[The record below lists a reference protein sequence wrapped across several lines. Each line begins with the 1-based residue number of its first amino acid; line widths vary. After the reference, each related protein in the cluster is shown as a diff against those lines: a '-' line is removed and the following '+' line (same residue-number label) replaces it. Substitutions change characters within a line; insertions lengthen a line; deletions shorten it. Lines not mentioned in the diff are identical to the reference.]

1 MEGVSKVVLEI
12 RHLDIPV
19 GKKVFIV
26 GESGIGKSTI
36 LEVLGLMNNTIVPQ
50 DDARFVFYDDNGEEI
65 DLIKLWS
72 EGTDDDLSEFLC
84 EITPKACTKSA
95 VCLRHGIKAKPC
107 M

>member
-1 MEGVSKVVLEI
+1 MNKLFEIDNLRCSYDRNYMEGVSKVVLEI

-50 DDARFVFYDDNGEEI
+50 DDARFVFYDDNGEDPSTPFESASVPEPPAPVPPPLNP
-65 DLIKLWS
+65 LI
-72 EGTDDDLSEFLC
+72 C
-84 EITPKACTKSA
+84 
-95 VCLRHGIKAKPC
+95 
-107 M
+107 